1 MTEQDTARSPR
12 RPRGRLAATLAGA
25 VGLVGVVAIAA
36 GIALS
41 GGDGGEPSAQ
51 QRPASPE
58 ATTEAGQPVQPVFE
72 PAGQPPGTVQLPQ
85 GGTATLVR
93 KELDPTGT
101 LPIPD
106 GVGDATWWGAGLDA
120 PQGATV
126 LAGHVNWK
134 GEIGPFN
141 ELWNAAPGGTVSV
154 RDEQG
159 TDFTYRVS
167 EIATVTKEELPG
179 RAAELFGQGGEHR
192 LVLVTCGGRFV
203 GGDEGYTENRIVIA
217 EPL

>member
-1 MTEQDTARSPR
+1 MTEQDTAQPTR
-12 RPRGRLAATLAGA
+12 RPRGRLAAIVAGV
-25 VGLVGVVAIAA
+25 VGLVGVVAIVA
-36 GIALS
+36 GVTLS
-41 GGDGGEPSAQ
+41 GGGGAPDTQ
-51 QRPASPE
+51 QASEQPARS
-58 ATTEAGQPVQPVFE
+58 EAGGAPVQPVFK
-72 PAGQPPGTVQLPQ
+72 PAGQPPGTIKLPK

-106 GVGDATWWGAGLDA
+106 GVNDATWWGAGLDA

-141 ELWNAAPGGTVSV
+141 ELWEAEVGGTVSV
-154 RDEQG
+154 RDDSG

-167 EIATVTKEELPG
+167 DIVTVSKDELPA
-179 RAAELFGQGGEHR
+179 RAAELFSQGGEHR

-203 GGDEGYTENRIVIA
+203 GGDEGYSENRIVIA
-217 EPL
+217 TPA